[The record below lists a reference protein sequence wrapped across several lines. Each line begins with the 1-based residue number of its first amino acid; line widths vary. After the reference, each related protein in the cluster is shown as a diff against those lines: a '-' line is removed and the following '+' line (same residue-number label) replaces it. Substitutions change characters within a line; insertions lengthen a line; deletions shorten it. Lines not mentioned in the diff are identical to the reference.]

1 MWSLVRCMQ
10 GSPMVHIFFL
20 QAVLGEKHSAT
31 LGVAA
36 GGRDLRMQTVLK
48 AVKEAPH
55 QRISVLH
62 VQIHHVFFTTWYET
76 AETWLCR
83 FLSKN
88 SISSYF
94 IKFINAL
101 LSQMY
106 PFFFNMALFHV
117 FGGQNSWG
125 TTLQIG
131 GFPNPRLWQST
142 GWWSKPMGT
151 DQAWEVHVK
160 NVTNFLD
167 FQHFHW
173 KVIYIPSIFQFP
185 IIFEV
190 GE

>member
-1 MWSLVRCMQ
+1 MLSLVRCMP

-62 VQIHHVFFTTWYET
+62 VQIHHVFTTWYET

-83 FLSKN
+83 CLSKN

-106 PFFFNMALFHV
+106 GF
-117 FGGQNSWG
+117 FGGQTVGEPHSK
-125 TTLQIG
+125 IG